1 MDLLIG
7 LVERGRGDSLKI
19 DQTKKDDEVGVGV
32 VGNEKKKQEGV
43 DSLFSNCF
51 SLLRKG
57 NEDKIRACFIAI
69 VINRC
74 CSFFPF
80 LSWCTFIPSHHGI

>member
-43 DSLFSNCF
+43 VRWSQIG
-51 SLLRKG
+51 KG
-57 NEDKIRACFIAI
+57 GD
-69 VINRC
+69 
-74 CSFFPF
+74 
-80 LSWCTFIPSHHGI
+80 GGGY